1 MGGVQQ
7 KLTNSQDWE
16 WIEHTLNSRR
26 SPPETKVFLLLD
38 EFPQIL
44 VHLKSHF
51 FAMREVG
58 YLNLY
63 KHKCDKIHSLM
74 EIFNLI
80 KIVYLIKM
88 KLSIY
93 IQLYKNI
100 CIYTE
105 REKDHH

>member
-26 SPPETKVFLLLD
+26 SPPETEVFLLLD

-63 KHKCDKIHSLM
+63 KYKCDQNHSLM
-74 EIFNLI
+74 EFNLI
-80 KIVYLIKM
+80 F
-88 KLSIY
+88 KLYIY
-93 IQLYKNI
+93 IYILSLNI
-100 CIYTE
+100 VNRK
-105 REKDHH
+105 REIITNFKEFI